1 MSLPCLKSSMA
12 TLLSKSKAR
21 LMRPSPLP
29 YTPSFLLY
37 LEFCAFPLMSP
48 RQIKLSNGML
58 LSRFAS
64 PPFFIIQAPGGWVIS
79 LQDPSGRVSA
89 PTLFFLKS
97 ALVVLYDFQVHVHY
111 TTSLLIFIKDLPKT
125 FFFFLTLWLKICWIC
140 RSIQGEYWIFQSM
153 NTVLLSI

>member
-1 MSLPCLKSSMA
+1 MSLPCSKSSMA
-12 TLLSKSKAR
+12 TLLSKSKPRLSKAR
-21 LMRPSPLP
+21 LMRPSPLPESP

-37 LEFCAFPLMSP
+37 LEFWAFPLLSP

-58 LSRFAS
+58 LSRLTS
-64 PPFFIIQAPGGWVIS
+64 PPSFIIQAPDGWVIS
-79 LQDPSGRVSA
+79 VHDPTGRVSA

-125 FFFFLTLWLKICWIC
+125 FFFFLTL
-140 RSIQGEYWIFQSM
+140 
-153 NTVLLSI
+153 